1 MKSKGYYEIK
11 KMNRLIPDLNVEAF
25 AGNVRF
31 NRLHWH
37 EHLEILCCIAG
48 SFQIRIDG
56 TLLTL
61 QAGDLITIN
70 SGLDH
75 EISNGTPDGLQL
87 IISVNPQYLRNL
99 STEVYSCSTIG
110 ECALP
115 PTDPDIQSLRH
126 SLGKM
131 TWLLTPDFQD
141 LPTLPPYE
149 HTSHPSC
156 TPPVLQTEE
165 EWNAFHMELYNVLR
179 ILSRHKQ
186 IKKEES
192 TRSVSRELFSKCIQ
206 IVHEEYN
213 RPLNSEI
220 LAKRVHVSEP
230 TIYRM
235 FHQRLG
241 ISLINY
247 LNTLRVNIACGYLEN
262 TTLPVTEIAERCGFT
277 SLSNFYHVFHL
288 INGIAPNKYR
298 KKTAGT
304 LPRKELLHQDIMD
317 FNQFQHFWELPYKK
331 GDLLI

>member
-87 IISVNPQYLRNL
+87 IISVDPQYLRNL

-115 PTDPDIQSLRH
+115 PTNPDIQSLRH

-141 LPTLPPYE
+141 LPTLPLMSILP
-149 HTSHPSC
+149 THPVRRLSC
-156 TPPVLQTEE
+156 
-165 EWNAFHMELYNVLR
+165 R
-179 ILSRHKQ
+179 
-186 IKKEES
+186 
-192 TRSVSRELFSKCIQ
+192 
-206 IVHEEYN
+206 
-213 RPLNSEI
+213 
-220 LAKRVHVSEP
+220 
-230 TIYRM
+230 
-235 FHQRLG
+235 
-241 ISLINY
+241 
-247 LNTLRVNIACGYLEN
+247 
-262 TTLPVTEIAERCGFT
+262 
-277 SLSNFYHVFHL
+277 
-288 INGIAPNKYR
+288 
-298 KKTAGT
+298 
-304 LPRKELLHQDIMD
+304 PRKNGMHSIWSFTM
-317 FNQFQHFWELPYKK
+317 FSASCPVISK
-331 GDLLI
+331 

>member
-11 KMNRLIPDLNVEAF
+11 KNNRLVPDLNVEAF

-37 EHLEILCCIAG
+37 EHLEIICCVAG
-48 SFQIRIDG
+48 SFQLRIDG

-61 QAGDLITIN
+61 RAGDLVTIN

-87 IISVNPQYLRNL
+87 IISIDPQYLHHL
-99 STEVYSCSTIG
+99 TTEIYDCSTIG
-110 ECALP
+110 EHARSL
-115 PTDPDIQSLRH
+115 TDPDIQSLRH

-131 TWLLTPDFQD
+131 TWLLTPDVQT
-141 LPTLPPYE
+141 LSLYEQTIRPTHPPL
-149 HTSHPSC
+149 
-156 TPPVLQTEE
+156 VLQCEE
-165 EWNAFHMELYNVLR
+165 EWNTFHMELYNVLR
-179 ILSRHKQ
+179 ILSRHKKP
-186 IKKEES
+186 KKEES
-192 TRSVSRELFSKCIQ
+192 TRSVSRELFAKCIQ
-206 IVHEEYN
+206 IVHEEYKQ
-213 RPLNSEI
+213 PLNAKI

-235 FHQRLG
+235 FHQWLG
-241 ISLINY
+241 ISLVNY

-262 TTLPVTEIAERCGFT
+262 TRLSVTEIAEQCGFT

-288 INGIAPNKYR
+288 FNGIAPNQYR
-298 KKTAGT
+298 KKTAGN
-304 LPRKELLHQDIMD
+304 LPGKDLLHQDIMD

-331 GDLLI
+331 DDLLI